1 MEKLYEAIY
10 RARLDLS
17 PLKRFTDNDEVNEML
32 VRVAETL
39 DEALTM
45 LEEVD
50 DA

>member
-10 RARLDLS
+10 KARLDLS
-17 PLKRFTDNDEVNEML
+17 PLKRLTDNDEVNEML
-32 VRVAETL
+32 VRVAGVL
-39 DEALTM
+39 DEALDL